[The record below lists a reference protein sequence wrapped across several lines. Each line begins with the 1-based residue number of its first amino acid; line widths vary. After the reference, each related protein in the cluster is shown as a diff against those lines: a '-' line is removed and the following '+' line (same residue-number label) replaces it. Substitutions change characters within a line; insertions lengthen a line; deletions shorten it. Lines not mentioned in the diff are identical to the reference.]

1 MYLILFIKEHILLC
15 SSHYEC
21 VHVNLSHKEPGLSI
35 PFLPDFLEVWSW
47 INSSV
52 RKNCSSYFLQCHPDF
67 LFPHASALI
76 SPKVVNALS
85 IEIQWNSIFGVFLSG
100 PLLCS
105 VLWVTITFLE
115 LFLCNINQA
124 TCLWL
129 FLHHPDHVLHET
141 FSTSNV
147 KVTFPTDMPSTHRSS
162 DSGGFWQ
169 G

>member
-1 MYLILFIKEHILLC
+1 MILFIKEHILLC

-21 VHVNLSHKEPGLSI
+21 VHVNPSHKEPWLSI

-52 RKNCSSYFLQCHPDF
+52 RKSRSSYFLQCPPDF
-67 LFPHASALI
+67 LFPHAGALI
-76 SPKVVNALS
+76 SSKVVNALS
-85 IEIQWNSIFGVFLSG
+85 IEIQWNSIFSFFLSG

-115 LFLCNINQA
+115 LFLRNINQA
-124 TCLWL
+124 PCLWL
-129 FLHHPDHVLHET
+129 LLHHDHVLHET
-141 FSTSNV
+141 FSTSIV
-147 KVTFPTDMPSTHRSS
+147 KVTFPTDMPSTHCSS